1 MADLIR
7 ENGKAN
13 SVPKTTREPVQ
24 QKSAAQESKK
34 AAKSYGAHDRQALD
48 KLVETGGS
56 GNR

>member
-7 ENGKAN
+7 KNEAAN

-24 QKSAAQESKK
+24 QKSAAK
-34 AAKSYGAHDRQALD
+34 AAKSYGASDRQALD
-48 KLVETGGS
+48 NLVETGGS